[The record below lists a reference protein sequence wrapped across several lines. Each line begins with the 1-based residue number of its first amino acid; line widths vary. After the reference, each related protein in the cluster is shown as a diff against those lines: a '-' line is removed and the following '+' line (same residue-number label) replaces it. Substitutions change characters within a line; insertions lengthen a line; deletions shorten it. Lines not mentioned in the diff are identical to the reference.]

1 MAAKVEIIYEAEA
14 SSLKATINEVNKA
27 NDAIEASVKETSK
40 VLSNS
45 MKDVGKSFV
54 NAFAGNE
61 VRKALSDQNKSFED
75 LNKKTVPLTRVL
87 RGLKNELNALEEAGK
102 GGTAQFRQLTL
113 EAARLE
119 DQIGDTRARV
129 ANLASDTFKFDAAVQ
144 ATQGLAAGFE
154 IAQGAAALFGSESED
169 LQKALLKVQAA
180 TAIANGVQQIA
191 NLLLEES
198 KIKTLALAAAQRVYA
213 FVTTAS
219 TTATK
224 AWRAALVS
232 TGIGAIVVGL
242 GFLIEKLFL
251 TTEATEDATKA
262 TNDLA
267 KAAQDAADKTAE
279 AAVEQ
284 ELAAIRL
291 ANAQGKISD
300 EVAKRNEIETKT
312 NEELRKNSVQTLN
325 DLTEAR
331 QRYNDNI
338 AALNEKFSGDE
349 RALLNAVIIEQRR
362 FEGERQQL
370 IQAGAARTTSIR
382 QNSIAEIIEFENDLA
397 DKAEKANKK
406 TQKAAKD
413 TAKEYDSLKL
423 SVGNVTAELIKQDT
437 LLAEALSANRV
448 SAAESSLARIR
459 LLNEQGLASAED
471 VNNAEIN
478 LIQERAI
485 AQIRSSELQQRE
497 KLQGV
502 KEGSILETEI
512 VSAGENERKAIT
524 DNAELEIFNK
534 KKEFREKNAAERKKD
549 REDEINE
556 LLEISQAAADVFGK
570 IIELQGIQ
578 SQKRIDEINAT
589 SEAEKLAIEQSTQS
603 EAEKQRQIENLRK
616 RTEQK
621 VAAEKKRQAAA
632 DKALAIFN
640 TIINTAAAVMKAGGP
655 LTPIGALTALAGIA
669 QIAIISA
676 QPIPKFKRGGMV
688 GGQSHEAGG
697 TLIEAERGEFVVNK
711 DSVRRNRRELDA
723 INTSSAAFKRLIE
736 ERYVRPAILN
746 YAMNNKRDGIT
757 VNASLNSKSM
767 ERELKGLRKDMRNK
781 NTIVNIN
788 GGDSRYSWQ

>member
-1 MAAKVEIIYEAEA
+1 
-14 SSLKATINEVNKA
+14 
-27 NDAIEASVKETSK
+27 
-40 VLSNS
+40 
-45 MKDVGKSFV
+45 
-54 NAFAGNE
+54 
-61 VRKALSDQNKSFED
+61 
-75 LNKKTVPLTRVL
+75 
-87 RGLKNELNALEEAGK
+87 
-102 GGTAQFRQLTL
+102 
-113 EAARLE
+113 
-119 DQIGDTRARV
+119 
-129 ANLASDTFKFDAAVQ
+129 
-144 ATQGLAAGFE
+144 
-154 IAQGAAALFGSESED
+154 
-169 LQKALLKVQAA
+169 
-180 TAIANGVQQIA
+180 
-191 NLLLEES
+191 
-198 KIKTLALAAAQRVYA
+198 
-213 FVTTAS
+213 
-219 TTATK
+219 
-224 AWRAALVS
+224 
-232 TGIGAIVVGL
+232 
-242 GFLIEKLFL
+242 
-251 TTEATEDATKA
+251 
-262 TNDLA
+262 
-267 KAAQDAADKTAE
+267 
-279 AAVEQ
+279 
-284 ELAAIRL
+284 
-291 ANAQGKISD
+291 
-300 EVAKRNEIETKT
+300 
-312 NEELRKNSVQTLN
+312 
-325 DLTEAR
+325 
-331 QRYNDNI
+331 
-338 AALNEKFSGDE
+338 
-349 RALLNAVIIEQRR
+349 
-362 FEGERQQL
+362 
-370 IQAGAARTTSIR
+370 
-382 QNSIAEIIEFENDLA
+382 
-397 DKAEKANKK
+397 
-406 TQKAAKD
+406 
-413 TAKEYDSLKL
+413 
-423 SVGNVTAELIKQDT
+423 
-437 LLAEALSANRV
+437 
-448 SAAESSLARIR
+448 
-459 LLNEQGLASAED
+459 LASAED